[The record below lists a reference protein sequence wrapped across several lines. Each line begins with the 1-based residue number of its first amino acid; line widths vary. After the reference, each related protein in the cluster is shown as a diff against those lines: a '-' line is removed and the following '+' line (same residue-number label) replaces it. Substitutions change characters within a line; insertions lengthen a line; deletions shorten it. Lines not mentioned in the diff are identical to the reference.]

1 MEDNIMRRRM
11 AQLVSDLREL
21 GVIKEDIVKY
31 ERVDDVYRLTVIT
44 TDSDQ
49 VYRMILIYKEMIEE
63 FSPEERICQKYN
75 EHYAMVSLRKLD

>member
-1 MEDNIMRRRM
+1 MRRRM

-63 FSPEERICQKYN
+63 FSTEERICQKYN